1 MANFQP
7 QQIVEF
13 VNKSGQVMSAIYKD
27 IMADPE
33 KKKFVLDTLKGV
45 TTAYVA
51 KHSLLTQTGNAPH
64 GPVPVQVKKTEK
76 EEVKIDNHTYSGSS
90 VRRILSSLIMTILV
104 AAGITGLYI
113 RRDQLKT
120 KVDSA
125 VKSMNLDSVMKLLG
139 AIIASAVSG
148 LKKIHTSA
156 ANSFEKMLKKTK
168 VPQ

>member
-33 KKKFVLDTLKGV
+33 KKRFVLDTLKGV

-51 KHSLLTQTGNAPH
+51 KRSMMSQTGNAP
-64 GPVPVQVKKTEK
+64 VQVRTEK
-76 EEVKIDNHTYSGSS
+76 EEVKIDKHTYSGSS

-104 AAGITGLYI
+104 TAGITELYL

-120 KVDSA
+120 KVESA

-139 AIIASAVSG
+139 AIISSAVSG

-156 ANSFEKMLKKTK
+156 SHSFEKMLKKTK

>member
-13 VNKSGQVMSAIYKD
+13 VNKSGQVMSALYKD

-51 KHSLLTQTGNAPH
+51 KHSLMAQTGSVP
-64 GPVPVQVKKTEK
+64 GSVPVQVKTEK
-76 EEVKIDNHTYSGSS
+76 EEVKIDKHTYSGSS

-104 AAGITGLYI
+104 AAGITGMYI
-113 RRDQLKT
+113 KRDQLKT
-120 KVDSA
+120 RVESA

-139 AIIASAVSG
+139 AIISSAVFG

-156 ANSFEKMLKKTK
+156 SHSFEKMLKKTK